1 MLWYVILFRKTTSWN
16 LIKSINLNF
25 VLQSLSPFNLSFQ
38 GWTRKN
44 ILVAFPSILIVFYN
58 SVTLIYLVNFCENAY
73 KERIKIIGIVDH
85 ILSDMEVSKYI
96 KLCNVIIIF
105 FLFLLVLSCN
115 CSLSRNVRSSLFGN
129 ILLITMSN
137 ISWPH
142 SVIIWH
148 MDQFTYCFFNT
159 DTSIRSTLIGF
170 RDLVKSRPIHFTASN
185 FYRLDY
191 TLVVK
196 YCSVIITYTT
206 ILIQNVNF
214 NT

>member
-1 MLWYVILFRKTTSWN
+1 MSGTFVFNKYHDVILLKKCYLL
-16 LIKSINLNF
+16 LIEQRNFINKAFGLR
-25 VLQSLSPFNLSFQ
+25 V
-38 GWTRKN
+38 T
-44 ILVAFPSILIVFYN
+44 FPSILIVFYN
-58 SVTLIYLVNFCENAY
+58 SVMLIYLVNFCENAY

-85 ILSDMEVSKYI
+85 ILSDMEV
-96 KLCNVIIIF
+96 N
-105 FLFLLVLSCN
+105 
-115 CSLSRNVRSSLFGN
+115 
-129 ILLITMSN
+129 
-137 ISWPH
+137 
-142 SVIIWH
+142 
-148 MDQFTYCFFNT
+148 
-159 DTSIRSTLIGF
+159 TSIRSTLIGF